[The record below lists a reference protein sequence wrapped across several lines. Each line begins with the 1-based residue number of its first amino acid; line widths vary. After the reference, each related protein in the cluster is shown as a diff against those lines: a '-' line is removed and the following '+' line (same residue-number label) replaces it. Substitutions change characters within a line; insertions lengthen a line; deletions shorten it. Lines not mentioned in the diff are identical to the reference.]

1 MLISHISDIHLGYSQ
16 FNLIE
21 REQDIYDAL
30 EETVDKSISEHA
42 DLVILAGDIFHT
54 PRPSGSSIIK
64 LAHELKK
71 FREASIPV
79 YFILGEHDISRIK
92 DTPVPYLFHNIK
104 LAKWLDENQ
113 PMREG
118 ELTLFGFN
126 KERRSG
132 IPSLVQKFQTTE
144 KLAKQYKEGYGS
156 KNILVLHQGLIE
168 FNKFAGELSS
178 TNLPKGFDYY
188 AMGHYHDHIEE
199 RLRHFD
205 GGGGGGEA
213 GLIAYPGSLDLTPSE
228 GLKDIE
234 KGFFLTDMS
243 GHEPKTNWIKLEN
256 RRPLLM
262 FDMNYKSLQDELPG
276 LMRRAQGYKKK
287 PIAVLKI
294 LGEKID
300 SRILASNLIKLNE
313 SFLHY
318 IWQAEERHD
327 LSLQA
332 YDGKPI
338 DIDNELYKLTTE
350 TLNSS
355 ELASFAID
363 EILPPAASGD
373 VRTAL
378 DIIWKVY
385 NNHKKKLGL
394 SSHKSE
400 RYINNEEDKEVE

>member
-1 MLISHISDIHLGYSQ
+1 
-16 FNLIE
+16 
-21 REQDIYDAL
+21 
-30 EETVDKSISEHA
+30 
-42 DLVILAGDIFHT
+42 
-54 PRPSGSSIIK
+54 
-64 LAHELKK
+64 
-71 FREASIPV
+71 
-79 YFILGEHDISRIK
+79 
-92 DTPVPYLFHNIK
+92 
-104 LAKWLDENQ
+104 
-113 PMREG
+113 
-118 ELTLFGFN
+118 
-126 KERRSG
+126 
-132 IPSLVQKFQTTE
+132 
-144 KLAKQYKEGYGS
+144 
-156 KNILVLHQGLIE
+156 
-168 FNKFAGELSS
+168 
-178 TNLPKGFDYY
+178 
-188 AMGHYHDHIEE
+188 
-199 RLRHFD
+199 
-205 GGGGGGEA
+205 
-213 GLIAYPGSLDLTPSE
+213 
-228 GLKDIE
+228 
-234 KGFFLTDMS
+234 
-243 GHEPKTNWIKLEN
+243 
-256 RRPLLM
+256 
-262 FDMNYKSLQDELPG
+262 
-276 LMRRAQGYKKK
+276 
-287 PIAVLKI
+287 

-394 SSHKSE
+394 SSHESE